1 MARTPSLTL
10 PIRCIY
16 SAILNT
22 LGAPLNPQDIPHNPH
37 PCYKRTPSPSLM
49 PGITGGLA
57 PLLSPVLSSHLL
69 LGSTHRKLGRDF
81 GRTLSIPASLP
92 YPPKTLPRQH
102 PLRPRPSGHTLLP
115 ALRRGRRGRVFCSIP
130 WHLLGRPPTGGGTA
144 PELETLR
151 CQRLSVKLRLWGLMR
166 SDSDSSSMSDKRQS
180 SHVQSQRVPES
191 FRGESLVP
199 RTAVLSQPLVSSPTA
214 CSENPRR
221 LQGSERHVSAAL
233 CALRRAA
240 VFFIPGFTRWETMIW
255 GCWGEAC
262 SQEGAPRG
270 RGRVSIAPNP
280 GRQELAYP
288 SGPRLQVPINSASL
302 SRAVHAD
309 PGSPLT
315 VRRGRGSSSAASA
328 SLLSFLF
335 LFCPSAWEGKPSQQ
349 VAFIHPH
356 VIPTPLNQ
364 GRIPTFFLLSP
375 ASGN

>member
-1 MARTPSLTL
+1 MFVYGIIQTSRGLALCPILLTASTGRPSPARRQALHKLSLPEKSKCTTRESVLFGARALARTPSLTL

-199 RTAVLSQPLVSSPTA
+199 RTAVLSQPLVPSPTA

-262 SQEGAPRG
+262 TAAKRVHPAAGGVYPLLRTLAGKSWLILRVLDSRCLSTALLYLG
-270 RGRVSIAPNP
+270 RCTRT
-280 GRQELAYP
+280 
-288 SGPRLQVPINSASL
+288 
-302 SRAVHAD
+302 RAV
-309 PGSPLT
+309 P
-315 VRRGRGSSSAASA
+315 
-328 SLLSFLF
+328 
-335 LFCPSAWEGKPSQQ
+335 
-349 VAFIHPH
+349 
-356 VIPTPLNQ
+356 
-364 GRIPTFFLLSP
+364 
-375 ASGN
+375 